1 MSETRQ
7 STQNSTQ
14 DQTLTPLI
22 LSQSPPIDG
31 ANGRVAKMETK
42 MTTIEHASYSA
53 SRDRPDA
60 IGFAKSA
67 IRLAF
72 RALKLRS
79 QRAALHE
86 MPDYLLKDIGIGR
99 SEIDH
104 VTLVRFNGV
113 QSDRLNANDAD
124 PR

>member
-1 MSETRQ
+1 
-7 STQNSTQ
+7 
-14 DQTLTPLI
+14 
-22 LSQSPPIDG
+22 
-31 ANGRVAKMETK
+31 
-42 MTTIEHASYSA
+42 MTTIDHANYSA
-53 SRDRPDA
+53 SRDRLDA

-72 RALKLRS
+72 RALKMRS
-79 QRAALHE
+79 ARVALHS

-104 VTLVRFNGV
+104 ITSMRLTIANK
-113 QSDRLNANDAD
+113 SDRLNANDAD